1 MSLFFG
7 IAAPTI
13 VSSEGDVA
21 NPRTLLEHDESTSQ
35 EAGSQVLISH
45 AGGGGWTVHDPQIP
59 PSAADTESNVTRG
72 AKLPESRDRDHSPP
86 RRRERVES
94 PDVSPLRRHQ
104 RHDSPDASPP
114 RLPKAASADLS
125 PSRRRRHDSPDASP
139 PRHSKA
145 SVSDRSKTS
154 PPRQRRRETPD
165 VSPIRRI
172 VHGAAASGVQD
183 SSPPRLRPSVSSG
196 SDSLAAA
203 RETESAKYLPLSAAS
218 TSRRSRWDASADS
231 VEPRVV
237 AAPAV
242 VADAPVPAVRSTGL
256 RDPKQFLAETRAK
269 ADNHRQRLASMDDAD
284 SGRGAA
290 TVVRDSQGLPI
301 LFLSTFFF
309 SLNLSG

>member
-1 MSLFFG
+1 MFLG

-13 VSSEGDVA
+13 VSSEAGVA

-45 AGGGGWTVHDPQIP
+45 AGGGGWTVLDPQL
-59 PSAADTESNVTRG
+59 PSSAGSTESNLTRG
-72 AKLPESRDRDHSPP
+72 AKFSESRDRDHSPP

-94 PDVSPLRRHQ
+94 PDVSPLRRRQ
-104 RHDSPDASPP
+104 RHDSPDTSPP

-145 SVSDRSKTS
+145 SVSVRSDSS
-154 PPRQRRRETPD
+154 PPRQRRRESPD

-172 VHGAAASGVQD
+172 VHHATAAGGQD

-196 SDSLAAA
+196 SDSSATA
-203 RETESAKYLPLSAAS
+203 RETESSMSLPLSAAS
-218 TSRRSRWDASADS
+218 TSRRSRWDAAGDS
-231 VEPRVV
+231 VEPRVAV
-237 AAPAV
+237 APAL

-290 TVVRDSQGLPI
+290 TVVRDSQGLPCR
-301 LFLSTFFF
+301 FCFC
-309 SLNLSG
+309 